1 MLHLADALIQSNI
14 HLQGFSYSPWSSV
27 GLGALLKGISAIGR
41 VGFEPATVRSQDQLP
56 NH

>member
-1 MLHLADALIQSNI
+1 MLHLADALIQNI

-41 VGFEPATVRSQDQLP
+41 VGFELATLRSQDQLP